1 MKKVAERLFEGEG
14 DETQLLAGRNKADG
28 RLKFPFPLGR
38 ESENYDLVPL
48 SRKGKL
54 WSWTV
59 QRFPLGR
66 ESENYDLVP
75 LSRKGKLWSWTVQR
89 FRPKP
94 PYDGRGDEGDF
105 TPYAVG
111 YIELP
116 DQLIV
121 EGRIIVSDFDT
132 LRIGQPM
139 RVVTED
145 YRDENGEPVLTYAF
159 LPDSQESIL

>member
-28 RLKFPFPLGR
+28 RLKFP
-38 ESENYDLVPL
+38 
-48 SRKGKL
+48 
-54 WSWTV
+54 
-59 QRFPLGR
+59 FPLGR

>member
-59 QRFPLGR
+59 QRF
-66 ESENYDLVP
+66 
-75 LSRKGKLWSWTVQR
+75 
-89 FRPKP
+89 RPKP
-94 PYDGRGDEGDF
+94 PYDGRGDDGDF

-116 DQLIV
+116 GQLIV